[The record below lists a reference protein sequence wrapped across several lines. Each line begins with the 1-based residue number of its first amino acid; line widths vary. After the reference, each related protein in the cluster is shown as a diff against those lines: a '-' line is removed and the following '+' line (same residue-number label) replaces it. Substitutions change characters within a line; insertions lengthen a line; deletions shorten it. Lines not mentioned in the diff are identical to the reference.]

1 MLRMMK
7 NPDLLP
13 SSGQFRRCERGFTL
27 LEIIAVIMVI
37 ALLVTI
43 GYPML
48 WRALVRAELL
58 GDVNMIQQ
66 ATSVARINAIR
77 QRGQVA
83 LKILDDNAQQ
93 EGGVLLA
100 WLDRN
105 EDGLNNEPE
114 ADQVGRWTLKNGINL
129 SPDAGNKLFQLGTTS
144 NRGMVFLPSGTTI
157 VNAAGNIG
165 VGQGAVLVGDDRLNS
180 IRLLIRGGSGTVTK
194 EMWNPYES
202 AWSDELRFWRY

>member
-48 WRALVRAELL
+48 WRSLVRAELL

-129 SPDAGNKLFQLGTTS
+129 SPDAGNQLFQLGTTS